1 MSTAAV
7 LAAVAL
13 AALAAGF
20 TGGWKVQGWRWGA
33 ADAARLEAQA
43 EAQRLQARVAD
54 EAAARHE
61 AEKAAIAA
69 QRRTIT
75 KEVVKLTERESM
87 QAQCLDAAALEL
99 VRQAASPEPAKP

>member
-1 MSTAAV
+1 MNTV
-7 LAAVAL
+7 AVAFVAGAVISGV
-13 AALAAGF
+13 AAF
-20 TGGWKVQGWRWGA
+20 QVQAWRWGA